1 MAMSR
6 TPRRAAPF
14 IAVLVAL
21 MMGVIAPSVARADPH
36 TPVTYP
42 AASSATRVEG
52 RFFDTCTAPSL
63 NALAAWRG
71 TSPYTGVNIYFGGR
85 NRGCAQ
91 PNLTAS
97 WVRSA
102 SAAGWSL
109 VPTYFGDQPFC
120 VYGSKP
126 YRYTA
131 SEAAARGRADGT
143 DAVSKARSLG
153 LLPGSALYADVEH
166 YDRSNSSCVGAVR
179 TYVSE
184 WTRTLHRNG
193 YLAGVYAHQDSG
205 VRDLAAS
212 YGSTSLARPDAVWM
226 ARWDNVAS
234 LTGWPTASNTLW
246 AEWQRAKQY
255 RGDHVETWGGVSINI
270 DSDIIKGP
278 VATVAKSYR
287 VTSTTPLNVR
297 SGPSTTA
304 SIVGQLQPGSAV
316 DIVCQARGQQV
327 GTTSVW
333 DRTST
338 GGFVS
343 DRYVSTPSTTGFSAA
358 LPRCSYP
365 GQITIS
371 SPVNTR
377 SGPGTSYTN
386 LNQPLQGGALAYVA
400 CQKSGSFVSTTSVW
414 NQLVDGRWVSDY
426 YVSNA
431 SNTTFSAPVPR
442 CP

>member
-1 MAMSR
+1 MSHAHR
-6 TPRRAAPF
+6 GTAAL
-14 IAVLVAL
+14 AALLSALVVGLVL
-21 MMGVIAPSVARADPH
+21 PDVARADPA

-42 AASSATRVEG
+42 AASSATRVQG

-63 NALAAWRG
+63 TALAAWRG

-91 PNLTAS
+91 PNLTAA

-120 VYGSKP
+120 AFGSKP
-126 YRYTA
+126 YRYAA
-131 SEAAARGRADGT
+131 SGAAARGSADGT
-143 DAVSKARSLG
+143 DAVALARGLG

-166 YDRSNSSCVGAVR
+166 YDRTDASCVTAVR

-184 WTRTLHRNG
+184 WTRALHRSG
-193 YLAGVYAHQDSG
+193 YLAGVYVHQDSG
-205 VRDLAAS
+205 LRDLAGS
-212 YGSTSLARPDAVWM
+212 YFSTSLARPDAVWM
-226 ARWDNVAS
+226 ARWDNVAT
-234 LTGWPTASNTLW
+234 LTGWPTAGNTLW

-255 RGDHVETWGGVSINI
+255 RGDHVETWGGVSLNI

-278 VATVAKSYR
+278 VATVAKTYR

-297 SGPSTTA
+297 SAPTA
-304 SIVGQLQPGSAV
+304 TSSILGQLQPGSTVAV
-316 DIVCQARGQQV
+316 ICQARGQQI

-333 DRTST
+333 DRIST
-338 GGFVS
+338 GGYVS
-343 DRYVSTPSTTGFSAA
+343 DRYVSTPSSTGFSST

-365 GQITIS
+365 GQVTS
-371 SPVNTR
+371 STAVNTR
-377 SGPGTSYTN
+377 SGPGTTYTN
-386 LNQPLQGGALAYVA
+386 LNQPLHGGALAYVA
-400 CQKSGSFVSTTSVW
+400 CQKSGSLVSTTRVW

-426 YVSNA
+426 YVSNR
-431 SNTTFSAPVPR
+431 SNTTYSAPVPR